1 MQESEAT
8 TPAGGHPVAARTDPV
23 PDASMPAGTTPLTA
37 PDPLGRGVAGGMPW
51 PIGTKPM
58 PFHPV
63 RTLLEKNPQFS
74 TWLLYAPSVVA
85 LLSFLF
91 FLTFLPGVVGGRIF
105 AASWPWISALDI
117 AFAFRIDG
125 LGLVFALLITGIG
138 SLVFLYTAGYFRTDP
153 RVGRLLTLLFLF
165 GVSMVGLVL
174 ADDIVTLF
182 LFWEG
187 TTVTSFLLVGF
198 DYQKPNSRRSAL
210 QALLVTGM
218 GGLALLG
225 ALILLG
231 DFAGSYL
238 ISDING
244 QGDALRDSALYAPVL
259 LLVLLAAFTKSAQ
272 FPFHFWLPGAM
283 AAPTPVSAYLHSATM
298 VKAGVYLLMR
308 FTPALGGTEAWFWI
322 LTLFGATTMLIGA
335 IWALRQTDLKL
346 MLAHTTVMGLGTL
359 VMFLGGGTEKAV
371 IGAALF
377 LVVHALYKA
386 SLFLM
391 VGCLDKKAGTREVD
405 ALGGLAKAMPITMWM
420 AALAALSMA
429 GVMPFVGFLG
439 KEVMYE
445 GALKVAT
452 EPVLVTGAAL
462 AANAMMVAV
471 GGLVAFKPFHRGPQL
486 SPKPAADPPWEMW
499 SGPMILAVLGLL
511 FGLGAGPL
519 GWGIVGPVASS
530 ILGRDIGDPHLALW
544 HGFNAALL
552 LSLCTFALG
561 ALFYLNAR
569 AIRVGLAGAE
579 QDSLRSA
586 DRTYDEVLAGLQRF
600 CSGVMARVQ
609 TGALEGYMRITFIA
623 LAVVLWGA
631 VASSGGNR
639 PTPRFDLPL
648 IDYVTLFMIIVGTL
662 VVVITRSRFMAITA
676 LGVVGTGISM
686 IFVLFGAIDVAMTQ
700 LMIEI
705 LVVIFLAIAL
715 LRLPRT
721 PERKGFRVGDAGIA
735 AAVGLGVTIVII
747 SVLGTPLD
755 LQLTEFFEQK
765 SAPEAFGQNIV
776 NVILVDFRALDTLGE
791 IAVIVIASIGAVAAL
806 TAGPRAPVRSA
817 AGGDVGTGGSGAS
830 EGRS

>member
-8 TPAGGHPVAARTDPV
+8 TAAGKGTGPV
-23 PDASMPAGTTPLTA
+23 PDETIPAGTTALAA
-37 PDPLGRGVAGGMPW
+37 PDPLGSGFAASLPW
-51 PIGTKPM
+51 PIGTKPV
-58 PFHPV
+58 PTHPIRSLFEAV
-63 RTLLEKNPQFS
+63 PQLS
-74 TWLLYAPSVVA
+74 TWLLYLPSVLA
-85 LLSFLF
+85 LLAFSF
-91 FLTFLPGVVGGRIF
+91 FLQFLPGVAGGEVFTWTR
-105 AASWPWISALDI
+105 PWISALDI

-225 ALILLG
+225 ALVLLG
-231 DFAGSYL
+231 DFTDSYL
-238 ISDING
+238 ISDINAA
-244 QGDALRDSALYAPVL
+244 GDTLRDSGLYVPVF

-308 FTPALGGTEAWFWI
+308 FTPALGGTEIWFWV

-377 LVVHALYKA
+377 LIVHAFYKA

-429 GVMPFVGFLG
+429 GMMPFVGFLG

-471 GGLVAFKPFHRGPQL
+471 GGLVALNPFHRGPQL
-486 SPKPAADPPWEMW
+486 SPKPAVDPPWEMW
-499 SGPMILAVLGLL
+499 LGPMILAVLGLL
-511 FGLGAGPL
+511 FGLAAGPI
-519 GWGIVGPVASS
+519 GSVFVGPVASS

-544 HGFNAALL
+544 HGFNAALM

-561 ALFYLNAR
+561 ALFYFYAR
-569 AIRVGLAGAE
+569 AIRLGLAGAE
-579 QDSLRSA
+579 QQGLRSA
-586 DRTYDEVLAGLQRF
+586 DRTYDVVLDGLQRF
-600 CSGVMARVQ
+600 CSGFMGRVQ
-609 TGALEGYMRITFIA
+609 DGGLEGYMRVTFIA

-631 VASSGGNR
+631 VAASGGHR
-639 PTPRFDLPL
+639 PTPSFDLPL
-648 IDYVTLFMIIVGTL
+648 INYVTLFMIVIGTV
-662 VVVITRSRFMAITA
+662 VVVITRSRLLSITA
-676 LGVVGTGISM
+676 LGVVGTGISL
-686 IFVLFGAIDVAMTQ
+686 IFVLYGAIDVAMTQ

-705 LVVIFLAIAL
+705 LVVVFLAVAL

-721 PERKGFRVGDAGIA
+721 PERKGFRVGDAGVA
-735 AAVGLGVTIVII
+735 AAVGLGVTIVLI

-755 LQLTEFFEQK
+755 LQLTEFFEEK
-765 SAPEAFGQNIV
+765 SAPEAFGRNIV

-806 TAGPRAPVRSA
+806 SAGRGAPARNQRREPKPTEKRA
-817 AGGDVGTGGSGAS
+817 
-830 EGRS
+830 

>member
-1 MQESEAT
+1 MQESEPQTA
-8 TPAGGHPVAARTDPV
+8 PGRSAASLAADETL
-23 PDASMPAGTTPLTA
+23 PAGTTPLDA
-37 PDPLGRGVAGGMPW
+37 PDPLGRGPVAAMPW
-51 PIGTKPM
+51 PVGPEAW
-58 PFHPV
+58 PV
-63 RTLLEKNPQFS
+63 QPLRYLFREVPALS
-74 TWLLYAPSVVA
+74 TWLLYLPSALA
-85 LLSFLF
+85 LLAFLF
-91 FLTFLPGVVGGRIF
+91 FLTFLPGVAGGEAFTWSR
-105 AASWPWISALDI
+105 PWISALDVSL
-117 AFAFRIDG
+117 AFRIDG
-125 LGLVFALLITGIG
+125 LGLVFSLLITGIG
-138 SLVFLYTAGYFRTDP
+138 ALVFLYTAGYFRTDP
-153 RVGRLLTLLFLF
+153 RVARLLTLLFLF

-244 QGDALRDSALYAPVL
+244 QGDALRASALYVPAL

-308 FTPALGGTEAWFWI
+308 FTPALGGTEIWFWL
-322 LTLFGATTMLIGA
+322 LTIFGATTMLIGS

-377 LVVHALYKA
+377 LVVHAFYKA

-429 GVMPFVGFLG
+429 GMMPFVGFLG

-445 GALKVAT
+445 GALKVTT

-471 GGLVAFKPFHRGPQL
+471 GCLVAVNPFHRGPQL

-499 SGPMILAVLGLL
+499 VGPMILAVLGLL
-511 FGLGAGPL
+511 AGLAAGPL
-519 GWGIVGPVASS
+519 GAYVVGPVASS

-544 HGFNAALL
+544 HGFNAALM

-561 ALFYLNAR
+561 GLFYYYAR
-569 AIRVGLAGAE
+569 AIRLGLAGAE
-579 QDSLRSA
+579 QDGLKSA
-586 DRTYDEVLAGLQRF
+586 DRTYDVVLATLQRI
-600 CSGVMARVQ
+600 CSGIMGRVQ
-609 TGALEGYMRITFIA
+609 NGALEGYMRTTFVA

-631 VASSGGNR
+631 VAASGGHR
-639 PTPRFDLPL
+639 PAPSFDMP
-648 IDYVTLFMIIVGTL
+648 IINYVTLAIIIVGTV
-662 VVVITRSRFMAITA
+662 VVVITRSRLLSITA
-676 LGVVGTGISM
+676 LGVVGTGISI
-686 IFVLFGAIDVAMTQ
+686 IFVLYGAVDVAMTQ
-700 LMIEI
+700 LMVEI
-705 LVVIFLAIAL
+705 LIVVFLAIAL

-735 AAVGLGVTIVII
+735 AAVGLGVTIVLI

-755 LQLTEFFEQK
+755 LQLTEFFEAK
-765 SAPEAFGQNIV
+765 SAPEAFGNNIV

-791 IAVIVIASIGAVAAL
+791 IAVIVIAAIGAVAAL
-806 TAGPRAPVRSA
+806 SAGRGAPTRSSDGLDDGGGDAAPVGRP
-817 AGGDVGTGGSGAS
+817 S
-830 EGRS
+830 EDRA